1 MRSAKH
7 VNGFT
12 VAPLVC
18 HRMTRLFITLDR
30 LQNAILERPWG
41 RDESRPAPLTTG
53 ARRGTLKNS

>member
-7 VNGFT
+7 VNGVT

-30 LQNAILERPWG
+30 LQNAILERP
-41 RDESRPAPLTTG
+41 RP
-53 ARRGTLKNS
+53 